1 MARNLHFT
9 FERSHFVPT
18 QLQHNFNMM
27 DHDYDYLV
35 LVSCLLFPFGDG
47 RVVSDVTATIAILS
61 SVLTLYRY
69 TVVLPCVRALL
80 LRARRQGNKA
90 KTIRRRR
97 RTLSSLKTK
106 HGNLFNRAYA

>member
-69 TVVLPCVRALL
+69 SSLAL
-80 LRARRQGNKA
+80 RQGQVVAGAPSRQQSQNHPTSTNFVIIKD
-90 KTIRRRR
+90 
-97 RTLSSLKTK
+97 
-106 HGNLFNRAYA
+106 RAWQPLQ